1 MEKADPRH
9 GAPGRMRPTTSAKT
23 NAYPTVGRGMRLTR
37 EEGRQYS
44 RCGARDPCPSPLV
57 SHASFCVGFQA
68 NVSTACVSP
77 GRRVTTHGVT
87 ARPPAL
93 ASLIRELAH
102 HPVNCNEFFRR
113 FHEERLTR
121 PRLQRF
127 IGQYQ
132 YFCKHFVKVLEGLLY
147 RTPLDQLDMRVEL
160 TRTLY
165 SELGNGDPEQ
175 AHLTL
180 LNRFAARLDLD
191 EAALQRTEPVACVR
205 EYLRTLHELFLDGD
219 YLTALGAELAVEV
232 TAASEF
238 RYLYPGLQQYAWFSE
253 KDLAFFRL
261 HVEEEV
267 SHGDWLMDAVAR
279 TARSADDYERVA
291 GGARRTADAWHAF
304 WLGLSEE
311 VFGAAGT
318 RPGEKA

>member
-1 MEKADPRH
+1 M
-9 GAPGRMRPTTSAKT
+9 SF
-23 NAYPTVGRGMRLTR
+23 
-37 EEGRQYS
+37 
-44 RCGARDPCPSPLV
+44 
-57 SHASFCVGFQA
+57 ASGQQ
-68 NVSTACVSP
+68 
-77 GRRVTTHGVT
+77 VTTHRIT
-87 ARPPAL
+87 ARHP
-93 ASLIRELAH
+93 SLVSLSRELAQ
-102 HPVNCNEFFRR
+102 HPVNRNEFFRR
-113 FHEERLTR
+113 FREERLTR

-191 EAALQRTEPVACVR
+191 DTALRQTEPVACVR
-205 EYLRTLHELFLDGD
+205 DYLRRLQELFLESD

-238 RYLYPGLQQYAWFSE
+238 QYLYPGLQQYTWFRE
-253 KDLAFFRL
+253 EDLAFFKL
-261 HVEEEV
+261 HVEEELC
-267 SHGDWLMDAVAR
+267 HGDWLLDAVER
-279 TARSADDYERVA
+279 TARSANDYERVA

-304 WLGLSEE
+304 WLGLHEE
-311 VFGAAGT
+311 VFTPAQSH
-318 RPGEKA
+318 PVEKP

>member
-1 MEKADPRH
+1 M
-9 GAPGRMRPTTSAKT
+9 TTPA
-23 NAYPTVGRGMRLTR
+23 
-37 EEGRQYS
+37 
-44 RCGARDPCPSPLV
+44 
-57 SHASFCVGFQA
+57 
-68 NVSTACVSP
+68 
-77 GRRVTTHGVT
+77 VT

-93 ASLIRELAH
+93 TSLVRELAH
-102 HPVNCNEFFRR
+102 HPVNHNEFFRR
-113 FHEERLTR
+113 VRDERLTR

-127 IGQYQ
+127 VRQYQ

-165 SELGNGDPEQ
+165 SELGNGDPAQ

-191 EAALQRTEPVACVR
+191 DAALQRTGPLPCVR
-205 EYLRTLHELFLDGD
+205 DYLRTLHELFLDSD
-219 YLTALGAELAVEV
+219 YLTALGAALAVEL

-238 RYLYPGLQQYAWFSE
+238 RSLYPALQRYPWFRE
-253 KDLAFFRL
+253 EDLAFFRL

-267 SHGDWLMDAVAR
+267 SHGDWLTDAVAR
-279 TARSADDYERVA
+279 TARSADDYERVG

-304 WLGLSEE
+304 WLGLSDE
-311 VFGAAGT
+311 VFAAPEAQ
-318 RPGEKA
+318 PGEKP